1 MSSATELLRCEI
13 KSGERKKGNVK
24 NFIATARKYTRVTEL
39 TPAILREFVDEIY
52 VSALDKE
59 TRTREISIVYNFIGA
74 FTFEGA
80 ETRVSYGKTA

>member
-1 MSSATELLRCEI
+1 MNSNADTLRREI

-24 NFIATARKYTRVTEL
+24 NFIATVRKYTRVTEL
-39 TPAILREFVDEIY
+39 TPTILREFVDKIY

-59 TRTREISIVYNFIGA
+59 TNTREINIVYNFIGA

-80 ETRVSYGKTA
+80 EKRVSYGKTA